1 MDIVGSR
8 WWKFD
13 FHNHTPASMDYG
25 KGNTGLKSISPE
37 EWLSAYIE
45 KGIECIAV
53 TDHNTGEW
61 VDRLKEAAAELRA
74 KGNVIYIFPG
84 VEITANG
91 NVHILGIFDPEKTTQ
106 FINGVV
112 GAVHYRATYGDSD
125 GVAEDSA
132 EKVVEEIIKCGGV
145 AIPAHI
151 DMPAGLG
158 RVQSPATI
166 AQVCNKSSAIEIVY
180 PQDRLDVDNS
190 ALHRYR
196 NLNLELPEVVGSDA
210 HAPSAVGRA
219 FTWVKMS
226 EPSIV
231 GLRLALL
238 DGSSSIRRS
247 DTFEDDPNRA
257 SESQLIEIKVKDAKY
272 CGRGKEFVVRFN
284 PWLNSIIGGRGS
296 GKSSLLEFIRM
307 ATGRSKDLLEL
318 PEGNEVRDSFT
329 RFARKSL
336 SRDDYGVL
344 LDATTIEMLYR
355 KQNTLYKLEW
365 RSGEEIK
372 IFRDDDL
379 VGWVAEVGDPI
390 SRFPV
395 KIFSQRQIFDIAKN
409 PNSLLRLIDESSE
422 VDQLAWKMRWEEEE
436 NLFLR
441 LNQEKRE
448 LLAKVSHKDTLTGQL
463 ADVDQKIQAI
473 ELSGHKDIL
482 TKYQQSGDD
491 QRLVNGKVED
501 FQSHLSDMY
510 LAVEQYN
517 FAPIMSGDLKIPSP
531 ANIEAVRRV
540 NELAEVMRATK
551 QNVISLINEARS
563 KVGQLQGALHTSGFA
578 SDNATVVQEYQ
589 ALVEELDRK
598 GIQNPAI
605 YEQLVSQRATLKKSL
620 EGLTAVE
627 GKAGE
632 LHSAAL
638 QSYERLKELRKD
650 LSRRRLDFIN
660 KYIQSSASIEL
671 ILDPFVDENR
681 MDQDFRRVISKLDS
695 TFVGDLYDPEK
706 ESGCLFYLH
715 SMLQGVGRDE
725 LDFEGLLEKRLEKLH
740 EFKSAFVNLPKKGK
754 IYSVAP
760 GKRFLDFVAGL
771 PREVMNNV
779 VSWFPED
786 KLTVRYYD
794 GKRFKDIAQGSA
806 GQKAATVLSFLLSY
820 GDEPLV
826 LDQPEDDLD
835 NGLITSLIVSKL
847 QDNKSD
853 RQLVVVTHNPNIVV
867 NGDSEYVIA
876 LQDRGQIEVTASGG
890 LQDMHVRKNVCEI
903 MEGGEMA
910 LQQRYRRM
918 VNLGSSTG

>member
-25 KGNTGLKSISPE
+25 KGNIGLKSISPE

-45 KGIECIAV
+45 KGIECVAV
-53 TDHNTGEW
+53 TDHNSGEW
-61 VDRLKEAAAELRA
+61 VDRLKEAAADLRA
-74 KGNVIYIFPG
+74 KGEVIHVFPG

-91 NVHILGIFDPEKTTQ
+91 NVHILGIFDPEKNTQ

-158 RVQSPATI
+158 GVQSAATI
-166 AQVCNKSSAIEIVY
+166 AQVCNKSSAIEIVF
-180 PQDRLDVDNS
+180 PQDRPGVDNS

-196 NLNLELPEVVGSDA
+196 NLNLELPEIVGSDA
-210 HAPSAVGRA
+210 HTPTAVGRS

-238 DGSSSIRRS
+238 DGNSSIRRS
-247 DTFEDDPNRA
+247 DTFEGDPNRA
-257 SESQLIEIKVKDAKY
+257 SESQLIEVKVKDAKY

-296 GKSSLLEFIRM
+296 GKSSLLEFIRI
-307 ATGRSKDLLEL
+307 ATGRSKDLLDL
-318 PEGNEVRDSFT
+318 PVGNEVRDSFT

-344 LDATTIEMLYR
+344 LDTTAIEMLYK

-365 RSGEEIK
+365 RNGEEIK
-372 IFRDDDL
+372 IFRDDEL
-379 VGWVAEVGDPI
+379 VGWVGEVGDPI

-422 VDQLAWKMRWEEEE
+422 VDQLAWRMQWEEEE

-473 ELSGHKDIL
+473 ESSGHRNIL
-482 TKYQQSGDD
+482 TKYQRTGDD

-510 LAVEQYN
+510 LAVESYN
-517 FAPIMSGDLKIPSP
+517 FSSIASGELKTPSP
-531 ANIEAVRRV
+531 ANVEAVQKI
-540 NELAEVMRATK
+540 NELAEVMQAAKR
-551 QNVISLINEARS
+551 NVMNLIHEARS
-563 KVGQLQGALHTSGFA
+563 KVGQLQEWLQSSKFA
-578 SDNATVVQEYQ
+578 SDNETVVREYQ

-598 GIQNPAI
+598 GVQNPAI
-605 YEQLVSQRATLKKSL
+605 YEQLVSQRAALRKSL
-620 EGLTAVE
+620 EALIVVE
-627 GKAGE
+627 GKVNE

-638 QSYERLKELRKD
+638 QSYERLKGLRKN
-650 LSRRRLDFIN
+650 LSRRRLEFIN
-660 KYIQSSASIEL
+660 KYVKSSASIEL
-671 ILDPFVDENR
+671 VLDPFVDENR
-681 MDQDFRRVISKLDS
+681 IDQDFRKVISKLDS
-695 TFVGDLYDPEK
+695 TFVGELYDPEK
-706 ESGCLFYLH
+706 GSGCLYDLH
-715 SMLQGVGRDE
+715 AVLQGVGRDE
-725 LDFEGLLEKRLEKLH
+725 LDFDSLLENRLAKLH

-754 IYSVAP
+754 IYSATP

-786 KLTVRYYD
+786 KLIVKYYD

-847 QDNKSD
+847 QDNKSE

-903 MEGGEMA
+903 MEGGEIA

-918 VNLGSSTG
+918 VNLGGN

>member
-1 MDIVGSR
+1 
-8 WWKFD
+8 
-13 FHNHTPASMDYG
+13 MDYG
-25 KGNTGLKSISPE
+25 KGNIGLKSISPE
-37 EWLSAYIE
+37 AWLSAYID
-45 KGIECIAV
+45 KGIECVAV
-53 TDHNTGEW
+53 TDHNSGEW
-61 VDRLKEAAAELRA
+61 IDRLKEAAADLRA
-74 KGNVIYIFPG
+74 NGKVIHIFPG

-91 NVHILGIFDPEKTTQ
+91 NVHILGIFDPEKNTQ

-132 EKVVEEIIKCGGV
+132 EKVVEEIVKSGGV

-158 RVQSPATI
+158 GVQSSATI
-166 AQVCNKSSAIEIVY
+166 SQVCKKASAVEIVF
-180 PQDRLDVDNS
+180 PQIRPDADNS
-190 ALHRYR
+190 ALLRYR
-196 NLNLELPEVVGSDA
+196 NLNSELPEVVGSDA
-210 HAPSAVGRA
+210 HTPSAVGRS

-238 DGSSSIRRS
+238 DGNSSIRRS
-247 DTFEDDPNRA
+247 DTFKGDPNRA
-257 SESQLIEIKVKDAKY
+257 SESQLIEIKVMDAKY

-307 ATGRSKDLLEL
+307 ATGRSKDLLDL

-344 LDATTIEMLYR
+344 LDTTAIEMQYR
-355 KQNTLYKLEW
+355 KQNALYKLEW
-365 RSGEEIK
+365 RNGEEIK
-372 IFRDDDL
+372 IFRDDEL
-379 VGWVAEVGDPI
+379 VGWVAETGDPI

-448 LLAKVSHKDTLTGQL
+448 ILAKVSHKGTLTGQL

-482 TKYQQSGDD
+482 TKYQRSGED
-491 QRLVNGKVED
+491 QRLVHGKVDE
-501 FQSHLSDMY
+501 FKAHVSEMY
-510 LAVEQYN
+510 LAVEQ
-517 FAPIMSGDLKIPSP
+517 FSFPSIESGVLKIPSS
-531 ANIEAVRRV
+531 ANIEAVQKI
-540 NELAEVMRATK
+540 NELAEVMQAAR
-551 QNVISLINEARS
+551 QNVMSLIGEARGELGRLEEWLQSS
-563 KVGQLQGALHTSGFA
+563 KFA
-578 SDNATVVQEYQ
+578 SDNAVAVQEYQ
-589 ALVEELDRK
+589 DLVEELDRK
-598 GIQNPAI
+598 GVQNPAI
-605 YEQLVSQRATLKKSL
+605 YEQLVSQRAALRKSL
-620 EGLTAVE
+620 EALATLE
-627 GKAGE
+627 GKADE

-660 KYIQSSASIEL
+660 KYISSSASIEL
-671 ILDPFVDENR
+671 TLEPFADENR
-681 MDQDFRRVISKLDS
+681 IDRDFRRVISKSDS

-706 ESGCLFYLH
+706 ESGCLFDLH
-715 SMLQGVGRDE
+715 FMLLSASRDE
-725 LDFEGLLEKRLEKLH
+725 LDFESLLVKRLEKLH
-740 EFKSAFVNLPKKGK
+740 EFKSFFVNLPKKGK
-754 IYSVAP
+754 IYSATP
-760 GKRFLDFVAGL
+760 GKRFVDFVAGL

-786 KLTVRYYD
+786 KLIVKYYD

-847 QDNKSD
+847 HDNKSG
-853 RQLVVVTHNPNIVV
+853 RQLIVVTHNPNIVV
-867 NGDSEYVIA
+867 NGDSEYVVA
-876 LQDRGQIEVTASGG
+876 LQDRGQIEVAVSGG

-903 MEGGEMA
+903 MEGGEIA

-918 VNLGSSTG
+918 VNLGGN